1 MVGAHPKV
9 WLGLEYFC
17 NAGDELWSMR
27 DPEFIDFAARELEK
41 IGLIDRSAV
50 CDATVVRVPKA
61 YPAYFGAYAQMDRVR
76 EYFDGIP
83 NLFLV
88 GRNGMHRY
96 NNQDHSMLSA
106 KRAVE
111 AIRSGSS
118 DKAPIWAINV
128 DDEYHEERK

>member
-1 MVGAHPKV
+1 MVGAHPKA

-27 DPEFIDFAARELEK
+27 DADFIDFAARELAR
-41 IGLIDRSAV
+41 IGLVRPEDVR
-50 CDATVVRVPKA
+50 DATVVRVPKA
-61 YPAYFGAYAQMDRVR
+61 YPAYFGAYAHMGRVR
-76 EYFDGIP
+76 EYFDAFP

-106 KRAVE
+106 KAAVE
-111 AIRSGSS
+111 AIVSGST
-118 DKAPIWAINV
+118 DKAPIWAVNV
-128 DDEYHEERK
+128 DDEYHEERR